1 MQGTIYPTVIE
12 SCPPLSDESTG
23 KEISPSQGNSLE
35 NKSHHNV
42 GELPAIMRLKT
53 VEPLK
58 WLLKDE
64 DRKLGG
70 FLGIPQWFLN
80 LHPFPRPGLAIRI
93 LGDVTHN
100 DALETLRQ
108 VDEIFITCIWEAHP
122 YPQDVAGV
130 CEEWRVSGSKVINAF
145 SSTPLLSERSRVKM
159 TWLPT
164 GTISMGSFFADVSS
178 KICNNV

>member
-1 MQGTIYPTVIE
+1 MEDPETKRKIKGTKCIAVFQELGDLLGKKLRMTLEFLMQGTIYPTVIE

-23 KEISPSQGNSLE
+23 KEISPSHGNSHE

-42 GELPAIMRLKT
+42 GELPAIIRLKT

-70 FLGIPQWFLN
+70 FLGIPQSFLN

-130 CEEWRVSGSKVINAF
+130 CEE
-145 SSTPLLSERSRVKM
+145 
-159 TWLPT
+159 
-164 GTISMGSFFADVSS
+164 
-178 KICNNV
+178 